1 MELSST
7 DRMMRWLNW
16 ADLTEPAT
24 QAALNDPMLLRQKV
38 EAETVSELDNPMLDS
53 QAASEIADLDD
64 KTTAIAMHR
73 FCHRLQQPQQMNV
86 LKVIQAMGGKMAA
99 MSFLEDAELRAPS
112 QWKNSHGLRP
122 QKK

>member
-38 EAETVSELDNPMLDS
+38 EAETVSELDNPTLDS
-53 QAASEIADLDD
+53 QAASESADLDE
-64 KTTAIAMHR
+64 KTTAIALSVFR
-73 FCHRLQQPQQMNV
+73 VDLNQQQQRNV
-86 LKVIQAMGGKMAA
+86 LVAIQAMGGKMAA